1 MRHNSTEE
9 QHKDENE
16 SDSDIEIL
24 ASITNKNRANNTSID
39 VPKKRY
45 NFRKRKRQYDATE
58 ADVHT
63 KRRKISKY
71 VNEAMNE
78 ATNSIKSTRHKRKCK
93 STTSTNQ
100 IQHKKGKNNK
110 KSKNKQRTN
119 TDDNRSKPKKKKRRY
134 AKCAN
139 DDNITF
145 DITDLKYPVNFRYKI
160 VDRKLKH
167 SSQNRV
173 NRQRLPNKGNYVCA
187 DCKRRFE
194 KATQLSNH
202 RRTHNE
208 YVCLIPECGK
218 VMNLKSA
225 FQDHMDRHF
234 NYYRH
239 KCRRCNQYFYRSTL
253 IGHKRK
259 CKG

>member
-1 MRHNSTEE
+1 MRDNSKNE
-9 QHKDENE
+9 QTTDENE

-24 ASITNKNRANNTSID
+24 ASITNRNPANNTS
-39 VPKKRY
+39 VYAPKKRY
-45 NFRKRKRQYDATE
+45 NFRKRKRQYDATVE
-58 ADVHT
+58 DVHT

-71 VNEAMNE
+71 TRESINE
-78 ATNSIKSTRHKRKCK
+78 ATNSTKNTRIKRKRKSTISTKQIPHRKE
-93 STTSTNQ
+93 T
-100 IQHKKGKNNK
+100 NNK
-110 KSKNKQRTN
+110 ERKKKQQRN
-119 TDDNRSKPKKKKRRY
+119 TDDNHTKSKKKGRRY
-134 AKCAN
+134 AQCGN

-145 DITDLKYPVNFRYKI
+145 DITDLKYPANFKYKI

-173 NRQRLPNKGNYVCA
+173 NRQRLPNKGKYVCS

-202 RRTHNE
+202 RRTHKE
-208 YVCLIPECGK
+208 YICLIPECGK
-218 VMNLKSA
+218 VMNLKAA

-234 NYYRH
+234 KYHRH
-239 KCRRCNQYFYRSTL
+239 QCRKCKQYFFRSTL
-253 IGHKRK
+253 EGHKKR